1 MKNILLLGG
10 TGFIGKNVIE
20 SYMSNSDV
28 NLTVVARNSKNIEER
43 YLTSEN
49 ITIKTGSIADFDFI
63 AKTIVDCNVDVVI
76 HLISSIIASSST
88 EEFYDGLDNVVVPT
102 FKLIDFIA
110 DKDIKLVFFSS
121 GGTIY
126 GNSQDV
132 IRESTNLDPI
142 NNYGYSKLIIENYIQ
157 LKSNTTNLNYIIL
170 RPSNVYGKH
179 QVFDS
184 NQGFISVA
192 INKVYH
198 DMPIEIWG
206 DGNTIR
212 DYIDVVDVVS
222 ILHKLL
228 VSVTSNVTLNLS
240 TGAGFSLLEIISII
254 ENNLDK
260 QAVVNFN
267 SKRIVDASTVIL
279 DNAKLLKIIDHD
291 FIDVNVG
298 IKNQINYFNTIL
310 KNAN

>member
-10 TGFIGKNVIE
+10 SGFIGKNIIE
-20 SYMSNSDV
+20 SYISNPDV
-28 NLTVVARNSKNIEER
+28 NLIVVARSSKNIEENF
-43 YLTSEN
+43 LNLKN
-49 ITIKTGSIADFDFI
+49 IIFKEGSIEDFDFI
-63 AKTIVDCNVDVVI
+63 TNIIVNHNVDVVI
-76 HLISSIIASSST
+76 HLISSIIASSSS
-88 EEFYDGLDNVVVPT
+88 EEFYEGLNKVVIPT

-110 DKDIKLVFFSS
+110 DKEIKLVFFSS

-126 GNSQDV
+126 GNSQNV
-132 IRESTNLDPI
+132 ILETTTLNPI
-142 NNYGYSKLIIENYIQ
+142 NNYGYSKLIIENYIH

-192 INKVYH
+192 INKICH
-198 DMPIEIWG
+198 NLPIDIWG

-222 ILHKLL
+222 ILNKLL
-228 VSVTSNVTLNLS
+228 VNAVKNITLNLS
-240 TGAGFSLLEIISII
+240 TGVGFSLLEIISII

-260 QAVVNFN
+260 QAVINFN
-267 SKRIVDASTVIL
+267 NKRIVDASTVIL
-279 DNAKLLKIIDHD
+279 DNTKLLEIIDHD
-291 FIDVNVG
+291 FIDVNTG
-298 IKNQINYFNTIL
+298 IKSQINYFNSIL
-310 KNAN
+310 KNAQ